1 MESIK
6 EVISKNKVIISSCK
20 DVESFSG
27 RTLSISPNLS
37 KVYRR
42 YKEKIR
48 ISKVAASRLK

>member
-6 EVISKNKVIISSCK
+6 EVISKNKVMISSCK